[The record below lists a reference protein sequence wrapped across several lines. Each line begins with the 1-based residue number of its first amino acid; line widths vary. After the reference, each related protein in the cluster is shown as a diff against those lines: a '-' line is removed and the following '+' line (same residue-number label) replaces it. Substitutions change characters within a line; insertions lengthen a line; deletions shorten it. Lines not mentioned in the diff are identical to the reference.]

1 MRKMRQIQPEYIM
14 PTNIDG
20 NTEKNI
26 FVRMLTASKKENVT
40 TPHPWQRQ
48 DPDHITA
55 RKGEQKERRQK
66 TKPDKRSPKDQW
78 KSNLASL
85 FNFDLVL
92 VTNAKNI
99 H

>member
-26 FVRMLTASKKENVT
+26 FVRVLTASKKENVT
-40 TPHPWQRQ
+40 STHPWQRQ

-55 RKGEQKERRQK
+55 RKGEQKEKRTENK
-66 TKPDKRSPKDQW
+66 TR
-78 KSNLASL
+78 
-85 FNFDLVL
+85 
-92 VTNAKNI
+92 
-99 H
+99 

>member
-1 MRKMRQIQPEYIM
+1 
-14 PTNIDG
+14 
-20 NTEKNI
+20 
-26 FVRMLTASKKENVT
+26 VT
-40 TPHPWQRQ
+40 SPHPWQRQ
-48 DPDHITA
+48 DPDHIL
-55 RKGEQKERRQK
+55 QKEKENRKKRRQK